1 MAFSLQKILMSACAC
16 GCCGVAAAQEPA
28 VQLFVFAGGEPEQ
41 PRVLMWEQM
50 SAQQGA
56 RLWPLLSH
64 EQRLVKWRHMSR
76 EERNMLR
83 RSMTPGE
90 RRDRKSRFVINP
102 DPGELDK
109 KLKARKMTPAERD
122 LLRRQVMQVHVEI
135 KSGIPYD
142 CEDPTDCRRHR
153 ILTPRDEDREKVLTR
168 PHSAAQ
174 TPSVVVP
181 DSQAAAN

>member
-1 MAFSLQKILMSACAC
+1 
-16 GCCGVAAAQEPA
+16 
-28 VQLFVFAGGEPEQ
+28 
-41 PRVLMWEQM
+41 
-50 SAQQGA
+50 
-56 RLWPLLSH
+56 
-64 EQRLVKWRHMSR
+64 MSR

-90 RRDRKSRFVINP
+90 RRDLKSRFVINP

-142 CEDPTDCRRHR
+142 CVDPTDCRRHR
-153 ILTPRDEDREKVLTR
+153 ILTPLDEDREKVRTQPR
-168 PHSAAQ
+168 SAAQ

-181 DSQAAAN
+181 DSLTAAN